1 MKRFNLALFVFGCFF
16 MMLFFFHHEQR
27 SIFRSNRRIRFFTLT
42 VNKPLKY
49 IKPIVTAELVTYT
62 LCGFFLIKAQFNAN
76 NLFNHP
82 LRYHK

>member
-1 MKRFNLALFVFGCFF
+1 M
-16 MMLFFFHHEQR
+16 
-27 SIFRSNRRIRFFTLT
+27 NRGQSLGRTGEFRFFTLT